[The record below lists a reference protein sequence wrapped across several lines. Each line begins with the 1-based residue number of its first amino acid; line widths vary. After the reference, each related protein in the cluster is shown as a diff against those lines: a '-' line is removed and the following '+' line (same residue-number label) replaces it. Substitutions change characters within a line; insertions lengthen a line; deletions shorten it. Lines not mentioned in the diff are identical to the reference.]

1 MRMPNIQESGCD
13 SFAGSESRVWKI
25 LPEFIRKKSGTNKK
39 RQAAVAAV
47 SGAGGLKLTESVCS
61 GDNTADTKNDECRVV
76 VTAAPAPQPPAK
88 QSHTKKS
95 LDCRRSWTYGYC
107 DSGPAAAA
115 CDNSDTGDGGD
126 RYPSYPTLLAYL
138 RILRNIIIDC
148 RYLTHFL
155 VETERKTASF
165 QMSHKPQNLYA
176 KKCWRP
182 SLISFLLLYTR
193 EM

>member
-61 GDNTADTKNDECRVV
+61 GDTTADTKNDECRVV

-115 CDNSDTGDGGD
+115 CDNNDTGDGGD
-126 RYPSYPTLLAYL
+126 RYPAYSTLAYL
-138 RILRNIIIDC
+138 RILQNIIIDC

-182 SLISFLLLYTR
+182 SLISFLLTYTR

>member
-1 MRMPNIQESGCD
+1 MPNIQESGCD

-61 GDNTADTKNDECRVV
+61 GDTTADTKNDECRVV
-76 VTAAPAPQPPAK
+76 VTAAPAPQAPAK

-107 DSGPAAAA
+107 DSGPAAA

-126 RYPSYPTLLAYL
+126 RYPACPTLAYL
-138 RILRNIIIDC
+138 RILQNIIIDC

-182 SLISFLLLYTR
+182 SLISLLLPYTR